1 MKNHGTS
8 SSSVQVTKTPVASS
22 QRRRAL
28 GDISNKKEQNV
39 FQDNPKNGFDNK
51 STTTNHHS
59 NRFPSARKDPYSP
72 QQTKKKQQFK
82 TPSNLPKPTN
92 TSIPSFAKR
101 NNAFISRIPS
111 PKSSSVQTTRTEN
124 SLIVRTPLLP
134 TVASKPRVE
143 PVLPQ
148 SKPIQPFQ
156 ASLEDKKAEEL
167 LNELLQLNVGEES
180 VDDIELPAGRTWQQ
194 QLELDEKEDE
204 DDPQALLE
212 LSFETPL
219 TMWED
224 WKQSVRQEIAKA
236 NQERDLELA
245 QQDDAA
251 LEERIRKVME
261 QDGKDRTILQ

>member
-1 MKNHGTS
+1 M
-8 SSSVQVTKTPVASS
+8 
-22 QRRRAL
+22 
-28 GDISNKKEQNV
+28 
-39 FQDNPKNGFDNK
+39 
-51 STTTNHHS
+51 
-59 NRFPSARKDPYSP
+59 
-72 QQTKKKQQFK
+72 
-82 TPSNLPKPTN
+82 
-92 TSIPSFAKR
+92 
-101 NNAFISRIPS
+101 
-111 PKSSSVQTTRTEN
+111 
-124 SLIVRTPLLP
+124 RTPLLP

-194 QLELDEKEDE
+194 QLDLDEKEDE